1 MAYELTS
8 SRNEPGVVNV
18 YDVGSCLLLNQLLPG
33 IIPKNILVNQK
44 YRILTQA
51 VRIRET
57 DKKGNFRCKYY
68 YGSIRTRDQLF
79 SALGVMQVFNDNL
92 AVISKEK
99 LFLKKLTSLE

>member
-68 YGSIRTRDQLF
+68 YGSIRTRDELF
-79 SALGVMQVFNDNL
+79 SALGVMQVSINEF
-92 AVISKEK
+92 VILQKMNRDCFEK
-99 LFLKKLTSLE
+99 VK

>member
-18 YDVGSCLLLNQLLPG
+18 YDVSSCLLLNQLLPG
-33 IIPKNILVNQK
+33 IISKNILVNQK

-68 YGSIRTRDQLF
+68 YGSIRTRDELF
-79 SALGVMQVFNDNL
+79 SALGVMQVSIIEFVNL
-92 AVISKEK
+92 QKMNRDCFEK
-99 LFLKKLTSLE
+99 VK

>member
-1 MAYELTS
+1 M
-8 SRNEPGVVNV
+8 NV

-79 SALGVMQVFNDNL
+79 SALGVMQVSINEF
-92 AVISKEK
+92 VILQKMNRDCFEK
-99 LFLKKLTSLE
+99 VK

>member
-1 MAYELTS
+1 M
-8 SRNEPGVVNV
+8 NV

-79 SALGVMQVFNDNL
+79 SALGVMQVIIDEF
-92 AVISKEK
+92 VIFAEVKRDCFDFFK
-99 LFLKKLTSLE
+99 KYLNCLFS

>member
-1 MAYELTS
+1 M
-8 SRNEPGVVNV
+8 NV

-79 SALGVMQVFNDNL
+79 SALGVMQVSINEF
-92 AVISKEK
+92 VILQKMHRDCFEK
-99 LFLKKLTSLE
+99 VK